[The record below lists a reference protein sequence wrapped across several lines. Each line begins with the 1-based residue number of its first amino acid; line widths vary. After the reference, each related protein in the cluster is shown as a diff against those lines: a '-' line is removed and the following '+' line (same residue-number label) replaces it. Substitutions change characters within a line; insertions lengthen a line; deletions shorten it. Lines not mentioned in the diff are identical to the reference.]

1 MLNTNW
7 KRCTIT
13 GLAAM
18 CVPLAAIV
26 VTSPA
31 YAAGDPASI
40 AASSGE
46 HRNPN
51 PGIVPNRNDI
61 YGNLG
66 AKWWQWAFSFPA
78 ADVPFFNTGGPVDV
92 SAGQS
97 GHIWFLSGANGGLS
111 SPRTGTVPSGKSLF
125 FPIANLINDY
135 PCPPA

>member
-51 PGIVPNRNDI
+51 PGIVPNRNRS
-61 YGNLG
+61 LR
-66 AKWWQWAFSFPA
+66 QVAFLPDRQLDQRLPLPA
-78 ADVPFFNTGGPVDV
+78 GIRLRAR
-92 SAGQS
+92 S
-97 GHIWFLSGANGGLS
+97 G
-111 SPRTGTVPSGKSLF
+111 
-125 FPIANLINDY
+125 
-135 PCPPA
+135 